1 MKIEI
6 DTERPEDLET
16 QVMEMETQQLLQI
29 YDFFADNPTL
39 FQRVSNELMFRRNNE
54 VKLESLEQVTE
65 INRRLFR

>member
-6 DTERPEDLET
+6 DTERPKDLET

-54 VKLESLEQVTE
+54 VKLETIDQITE
-65 INRRLFR
+65 INRRLY

>member
-16 QVMEMETQQLLQI
+16 QVMEMETQQLLEI

-54 VKLESLEQVTE
+54 VKLETIDQITE